1 MSKKDFVK
9 ITFQDIEIAEE
20 FFENQKH
27 LDEFLC
33 AVVDYYRGK
42 TIRIKTKIVKKYF
55 ETYKK
60 TMDFV
65 LQAKEKGREGAK
77 LRYENEIVTSDT
89 LVGSLLA
96 PPEGTLVANNK
107 DIISNNKLE
116 KDKKEKEEK
125 ESVSPPKIS
134 IPSWEEFLAYSQKE
148 SYERNLKIDKVK
160 LKIKYDGWVMD
171 DWHTGKG
178 RPIKNWKS
186 TIINTLCYLQMT
198 PYQAQ
203 ARQDN
208 LPRKKPKTLDDL

>member
-33 AVVDYYRGK
+33 AVMDYYRGK
-42 TIRIKTKIVKKYF
+42 TIRIKTKIVSKYF

-77 LRYENEIVTSDT
+77 VRYENEVVTSGT
-89 LVGSLLA
+89 LIGSLIA
-96 PPEGTLVANNK
+96 PLQGTLLANNK
-107 DIISNNKLE
+107 EIISNKKLE
-116 KDKKEKEEK
+116 IKKEEK
-125 ESVSPPKIS
+125 EKKEIVSPPKIS
-134 IPSWEEFLAYSQKE
+134 IPSWEEFIAYSQKE
-148 SYERNLKIDKVK
+148 AYERNLQIDKVK
-160 LKIKYDGWVMD
+160 VKIKYDGWVLD
-171 DWHTGKG
+171 NWHTGNG

-186 TIINTLCYLQMT
+186 TIINTLCYLQLNT
-198 PYQAQ
+198 CLLYTSPSPRD
-203 ARQDN
+203 RQRSRM
-208 LPRKKPKTLDDL
+208 PSSA